1 MRKIKIG
8 QVGIG
13 SRGHW
18 LLKDVMLENEKC
30 EVVAVCDVYEDR
42 TKEAQDMVNEKYG
55 KVPFG
60 TQDYMEIVKHPDV
73 ELVVITAA
81 WEAHVPVAIAAMEN
95 GKMVALEVGGSYSV
109 EQCWDLVKCYERTK
123 MPFMFLENCCYGKRE
138 LMILN
143 MVQQGLFGEIVH
155 CAGGY
160 HHDLR
165 NEISFG
171 KEKRHYRLR
180 NYLNRN
186 CENYPTH
193 ELGPIARVLN
203 INHGNRMVSLTSTAS
218 KAAGLKEYI
227 KQKKS
232 DDEELMNAT
241 FNQGDVVTTVIKCA
255 GGETIVLTLD
265 TTLPRCYTRGFR
277 VNGTKGM
284 YQEEIDTVFI
294 DGMEKEHWS
303 WKPLWGN
310 AEKYE
315 EEYMHPIWKDYIKSG
330 VQGGH
335 DGMDWLEFDRMFD
348 CILEGRDME
357 IDVYDAASWM
367 CITALSEKSIALGS
381 APVEIPDF
389 TNGYWTMR

>member
-1 MRKIKIG
+1 MRKVKVGQIG
-8 QVGIG
+8 LG
-13 SRGHW
+13 SRGYS
-18 LLKDVMLENEKC
+18 LLKDIMLDNEKC
-30 EVVAVCDVYEDR
+30 EIVAVCDTYEDR
-42 TKEAQDMVNEKYG
+42 TKKGQDIVCEKQG
-55 KVPFG
+55 NVPFG
-60 TQDYMEIVKHPDV
+60 SQDYMDIIKHPDV

-95 GKMVALEVGGSYSV
+95 GKMVALEVGGAYTI

-138 LMILN
+138 LMVLN
-143 MVQQGLFGEIVH
+143 MVQQGVFGEIVH

-165 NEISFG
+165 NEITFG
-171 KEKRHYRLR
+171 KENRHYRLR

-203 INHGNRMVSLTSTAS
+203 INHGNRMVSLTATAS
-218 KAAGLKEYI
+218 KSAGLKQYV
-227 KQKKS
+227 KDKKS
-232 DDEELMNAT
+232 DDAELMNAT

-265 TTLPRCYTRGFR
+265 TSLPRCYTRGFT

-284 YQEEIDTVFI
+284 YQEEIDTIFI
-294 DGMEKEHWS
+294 DGQVKEHWT

-315 EEYMHPIWKDYIKSG
+315 EEYLHPIWKDYIKSG

-381 APVEIPDF
+381 MPVEIPDF